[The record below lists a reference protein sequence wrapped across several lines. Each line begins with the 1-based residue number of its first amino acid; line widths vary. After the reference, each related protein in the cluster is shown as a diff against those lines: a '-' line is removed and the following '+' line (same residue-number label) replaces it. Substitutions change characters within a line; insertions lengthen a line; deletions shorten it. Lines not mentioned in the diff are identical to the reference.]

1 MQQGA
6 QRPAGTVTT
15 EHVQI
20 VYVKVCVAVRL
31 ADALRVNI
39 VEPIVGDNFTGSIQ
53 DQAAQ
58 GIALIGVGIY
68 SPIAPLKVLTD
79 RCRDIQQ
86 KWFCWLGGYGSDWH
100 DVPPGIASGISLRV
114 HRRPFTG
121 GHSPEIAPC

>member
-1 MQQGA
+1 M
-6 QRPAGTVTT
+6 
-15 EHVQI
+15 
-20 VYVKVCVAVRL
+20 YVKVCVAVRL

-79 RCRDIQQ
+79 TLPRYPAKMVLLAR
-86 KWFCWLGGYGSDWH
+86 G
-100 DVPPGIASGISLRV
+100 LR
-114 HRRPFTG
+114 
-121 GHSPEIAPC
+121 E